1 MRPQQKVTFMKS
13 TQLSTMAIHPAQL
26 ARAALACAF
35 ALILV
40 SCGGGG
46 KTPTTDVTLTAGG
59 QRALSPAFAQR
70 KAVNYSPYRTA
81 TTVGDAS
88 KATDIANEE
97 ITDAMV
103 IEDLNLLKQA
113 GFGMIRLFNSDVK
126 VAERTLRVISDPA
139 NNLDFKVYLGM
150 WMAGYNEPGNQA
162 QIALGVALAK
172 SYPDIVV
179 AVSVGNESLVNWSDH
194 AMKPAVLAS
203 HIAYVRSQITQPVT
217 TDDNWAYY
225 AAADRVILDAIDF
238 ASVHSYAMVDTHYN
252 PTFWDWKQTTVPAG
266 PDRAVAMMKAAM
278 DSTKKDYAAA
288 RSFIDSKGYT
298 AMPIIIGETG
308 WMAEDASGAN
318 WYKFL
323 AHPANQKVYFD
334 RLQAWWI
341 DGSGPKAV
349 FYFEA
354 FDEQWKGTDDK
365 WGLFNRFREA
375 RFAIQSA
382 HPQSS
387 SFKYAAG
394 NYAAADALYYKP
406 PTLNAAET
414 QAKYVIHSEAVTG
427 WPVGLRADAFG
438 GGTPFTLGYPVSGD
452 SAAGDMGATLAA
464 SHYLSLS
471 DFKPLSGSYGW
482 GLLWQSSATPTPVT
496 ANMSNFA
503 NGAIH
508 FSVKTGYQGKL
519 RIGISSDTDQGTAVE
534 ANLLVSSG
542 DSFGYCSNTTAV
554 WCDVTIPLSAFKS
567 ANPLLDLRYVLTRFS
582 IADIYSETGNAARSG
597 MPQIALD
604 NIYWA
609 Q

>member
-35 ALILV
+35 ALILA

-88 KATDIANEE
+88 KATDIANED

-103 IEDLNLLKQA
+103 IEDLNLLQQA
-113 GFGMIRLFNSDVK
+113 GFGMIRLFNSDEK

-179 AVSVGNESLVNWSDH
+179 AVSVGNESLVSWSDH

-203 HIAYVRSQITQPVT
+203 HITYVRSQITQPVT

-252 PTFWDWKQTTVPAG
+252 PTFWDWKQSAVPEG

-278 DSTKKDYAAA
+278 DSTKKDYSAA
-288 RSFIDSKGYT
+288 RSFIDSKGYS
-298 AMPIIIGETG
+298 AMPIIVGETG

-323 AHPANQKVYFD
+323 AHPANQKMYYD

-382 HPQSS
+382 HPQTST
-387 SFKYAAG
+387 FKYAAG
-394 NYAAADALYYKP
+394 SYSAADALYFKL
-406 PTLNAAET
+406 PTVHTAVT
-414 QAKYVIHSEAVTG
+414 QSNYVIYSEAVTG
-427 WPVGLRADAFG
+427 SVPTGLRWDPFVNTFWQPVADGA
-438 GGTPFTLGYPVSGD
+438 PGD
-452 SAAGDMGATLAA
+452 GVESYEIDPRPETWGWGMLYQSAATPPVTENLSQFAA
-464 SHYLSLS
+464 GSLNVYL
-471 DFKPLSGSYGW
+471 KTSYG
-482 GLLWQSSATPTPVT
+482 A
-496 ANMSNFA
+496 AKNEK
-503 NGAIH
+503 IE
-508 FSVKTGYQGKL
+508 
-519 RIGISSDTDQGTAVE
+519 IGISSDTDLDGAQE
-534 ANLLVSSG
+534 AFLQIGNG
-542 DSFGYCSNTTAV
+542 QYGFCNTGA
-554 WCDVTIPLSAFKS
+554 WCKLTIPIKDFVT
-567 ANPLLDLRYVLTRFS
+567 ANPKLDLRLVLSRFM
-582 IADIYSETGNAARSG
+582 IADRFAFTGNTTTTGLPKIRMDAV
-597 MPQIALD
+597 
-604 NIYWA
+604 YWSK
-609 Q
+609 